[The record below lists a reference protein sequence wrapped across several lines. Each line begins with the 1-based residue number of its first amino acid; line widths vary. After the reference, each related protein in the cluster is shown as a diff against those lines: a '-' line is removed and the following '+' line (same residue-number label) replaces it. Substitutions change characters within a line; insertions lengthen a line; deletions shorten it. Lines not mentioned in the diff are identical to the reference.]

1 VLEFSEVP
9 LATASI
15 GQVHVAT
22 TTEGMKVCSRESEG
36 GRGREGGRKGEREQE
51 RERERASERERETVK
66 IQYPGVAD
74 MRLVQCTL
82 VSSKCFCWKGLRG
95 IVQGQPGPVSL
106 K

>member
-1 VLEFSEVP
+1 
-9 LATASI
+9 
-15 GQVHVAT
+15 
-22 TTEGMKVCSRESEG
+22 
-36 GRGREGGRKGEREQE
+36 
-51 RERERASERERETVK
+51 VK